1 MPDVSFHPYQV
12 EGIIRAYHALKNPS
26 ARGAF
31 YVQWKPGMGKTL
43 GAIALHRKLGTEVPQ
58 MRTLVICPV
67 VAQGVWQREFD
78 KWLPGTRIVRDTPT
92 PDCDVVITTYDK
104 VKDPR
109 ADNPLHQRRTGAD
122 RLHALQRWSPVLL
135 ILDEAQ
141 YVKSP
146 STARTRAAWH
156 LAAAADYKLLLSG
169 TPAHSPLDWWSQFR
183 IVAPHEPIF
192 RMTYQQFK
200 AFSVEMQ
207 SGPGGVSYPL
217 RGAGGAIITKAGF
230 KDVINAMAPYVHAV
244 SKEALG
250 LPEPVTTEVTIDLS
264 PKERKAYSDME
275 QVLRHELGDETEIN
289 ATIVLT
295 QMLRLSQIAAGHA
308 TNDAGDTVILGDS
321 KVRATMELIDERPDE
336 KVVVA
341 CRFRQ
346 DVASLLQELEHPSGS
361 RRFEDPRPV
370 RVIDGSTSALAR
382 TQAEDW
388 FQKQDHNGVV
398 LLNYRAGGVAITL
411 SKASTIIMHT
421 LCLSVIEW
429 EQMISRVHRIGT
441 TTNVQVLYPLA
452 SNTHDEVMLSALR
465 RGASQVDMARLLL
478 RYLNRVDGRVAA

>member
-1 MPDVSFHPYQV
+1 MPNVSFHPYQV
-12 EGIIRAYHALKNPS
+12 EGIIRAYHALKDPQ

-43 GAIALHRKLGTEVPQ
+43 GAIALHRKLGTEVPR
-58 MRTLVICPV
+58 MRTLVVCPV
-67 VAQGVWQREFD
+67 VAQGVWEREFE
-78 KWLPGTRIVRDTPT
+78 KWLPGTKVVRDSPT
-92 PDCDVVITTYDK
+92 DDCDVVVISYDK
-104 VKDPR
+104 IKDPKS
-109 ADNPLHQRRTGAD
+109 DNPLHQRRTGSD
-122 RLHALQRWSPVLL
+122 RLHVLQTWSPVLL

-146 STARTRAAWH
+146 STSRTRAVWK
-156 LAAAADYKLLLSG
+156 LAATADYKLLLSG

-183 IVAPHEPIF
+183 IVAPHEAVF
-192 RMTYQQFK
+192 KMTYQQFK
-200 AFSVEMQ
+200 AYSVEMQ
-207 SGPGGVSYPL
+207 SGPGGASYPL
-217 RGAGGAIITKAGF
+217 RGRNGAIITRAGF
-230 KDVINAMAPYVHAV
+230 KDVIDAMAPYVHAV

-250 LPEPVTTEVTIDLS
+250 LAAPVETEVPIELT
-264 PKERKAYSDME
+264 PRERKAYSDME
-275 QVLRHELGDETEIN
+275 QFLRHELKELGDQVETN

-308 TNDAGDTVILGDS
+308 TADTGDVVTLGDS
-321 KVRATMELIDERPDE
+321 KARATMELLDEREDE

-341 CRFRQ
+341 CRFRHDIAQ
-346 DVASLLQELEHPSGS
+346 LGALLEAQN
-361 RRFEDPRPV
+361 RPY
-370 RVIDGSTSALAR
+370 RVIDGSVSAVAR
-382 TQAEDW
+382 TRAEDW
-388 FQKQDHNGVV
+388 FQTEEHNGVM

-478 RYLNRVDGRVAA
+478 RYLNRIDGGAS

>member
-1 MPDVSFHPYQV
+1 MPNVAFHPYQV
-12 EGIIRAYHALKNPS
+12 EGIIRAYHALKDPQ

-43 GAIALHRKLGTEVPQ
+43 GAIALHRKLGTEVPR
-58 MRTLVICPV
+58 MRTLVVCPV
-67 VAQGVWQREFD
+67 VAQGVWEREFD

-92 PDCDVVITTYDK
+92 DDADVVITTYDK
-104 VKDPR
+104 IKDPK

-122 RLHALQRWSPVLL
+122 RLHRLQTWSPVLL

-146 STARTRAAWH
+146 STSRTRAVWK

-183 IVAPHEPIF
+183 IVAPQEPIF
-192 RMTYQQFK
+192 RMTYQQYK

-207 SGPGGVSYPL
+207 SGPGGASYPL
-217 RGAGGAIITKAGF
+217 RGRNGAIITKEGF
-230 KDVINAMAPYVHAV
+230 RDVINAMAPYVHAV

-250 LPEPVTTEVTIDLS
+250 LPAPVETEVPIELS
-264 PKERKAYSDME
+264 PRERKAYSDME
-275 QVLRHELGDETEIN
+275 QFLRHELAELGDQVETN

-308 TNDAGDTVILGDS
+308 TTDQGDTAIIGDS
-321 KVRATMELIDERPDE
+321 KVRATMELIEERDEE

-346 DVASLLQELEHPSGS
+346 DVKSLAEALEKQG
-361 RRFEDPRPV
+361 RPFA
-370 RVIDGSTSALAR
+370 VIDGSTSAGAR
-382 TQAEDW
+382 TRAEDW
-388 FQKQDHNGVV
+388 FQKEDHNGVM

-411 SKASTIIMHT
+411 SAASTIIMHT

-452 SNTHDEVMLSALR
+452 ANTHDEVMLSALR